1 MVESKKRNSL
11 EGRTL
16 HIPRMS
22 YAGARA
28 IASAFKSIGIDAT
41 ITPDSNDRTMEL
53 GGRFTS
59 GDECLPQK
67 VTLGDFLRIAE
78 SPGFDPKKAA
88 FFMPTSG
95 GPCRFGQYAPL
106 LRHILDERGL
116 EDVEILSPTSADGYS
131 GLGEQASEFIRT
143 GWRALL
149 AGDVL
154 TKLLLKTRPYE
165 LNEGET
171 DRVFEESLGRV
182 SAALEAKK
190 IPQGEKLKNVVAELV
205 RARDKFRAIPADY
218 SQEKLLIGMVGE
230 IFCRLNDFSNEDTIR
245 KIEKLGGQVWLS
257 DVAEW
262 VWYTKAEQKRNL
274 RLVGRGFSLEMLGAK
289 IKNYFQRK
297 DEEAILEPFKEDF
310 KGLEEPHDITEVLE
324 MGSPY
329 LPCDGAL
336 GEMVLSVGKSLYLY
350 EKGADGIIDISPFT
364 CMNGIVCEAVYPVLS
379 REHDGIPVKVFY
391 FDGTQS
397 DVENDIEIFL
407 ELAKNYRRKKK
418 KARTFSDPSIYKATL
433 AAV

>member
-1 MVESKKRNSL
+1 MVETKKGNSL

-28 IASAFKSIGIDAT
+28 LASAFKSIGIDAT
-41 ITPDSNDRTMEL
+41 VTLASNERTMEL

-78 SPGFDPKKAA
+78 APGFDPKKAA

-106 LRHILDERGL
+106 LRHILNERGL
-116 EDVEILSPTSADGYS
+116 QDVEVLSPTSADGYS
-131 GLGEQASEFIRT
+131 GLGEHASEFIRT

-165 LNEGET
+165 LNEGDT
-171 DRVFEESLGRV
+171 DRVFEESLNRV
-182 SAALEAKK
+182 GLAIEARG
-190 IPQGEKLKNVVAELV
+190 IPQGEKLRNVVSELV
-205 RARDKFRAIPADY
+205 RSRDRFRAVPADY
-218 SQEKLLIGMVGE
+218 TKEKLLIGMVGE
-230 IFCRLNDFSNEDTIR
+230 IFCRLNDFSNEDAIR
-245 KIEKLGGQVWLS
+245 KIEKFGGQVWLS
-257 DVAEW
+257 DVGEW

-274 RLVGRGFSLEMLGAK
+274 ALLGRSFSLEMLGAR
-289 IKNYFQRK
+289 IKSHFQRK

-310 KGLEEPHDITEVLE
+310 RGLEEPHDIAEILE
-324 MGSPY
+324 KGFPY
-329 LPCDGAL
+329 LPCHGAL
-336 GEMVLSVGKSLYLY
+336 GEMVLSVGKSIYLY

-379 REHDGIPVKVFY
+379 RDHDGIPVKVFY

-397 DVENDIEIFL
+397 DLENDIEIFL
-407 ELAKNYRRKKK
+407 ELARNYRRKKK
-418 KARTFSDPSIYKATL
+418 RPQAFSSP
-433 AAV
+433 